1 LTKLEEILTMNA
13 ITIRQMV
20 HANICVR
27 DMKRTI
33 PFYEM
38 LGFEKFADQVFE
50 EGAGV
55 WAGLGL
61 EPNRRFRAVF
71 MKIPG
76 DHPVPFLDIIQ
87 FLDRPTA
94 GDAYKALDNVGIGR
108 LCFEVADIESVAI
121 HLAANGVQFVGP
133 VSPYEIAPGVRP
145 SGVEAKFLC
154 VRDPDGTVIEYAQFA
169 QNALDAIRA

>member
-1 LTKLEEILTMNA
+1 MKQIQ
-13 ITIRQMV
+13 IRQMV

-27 DMKRTI
+27 DMERSV

-38 LGFEKFADQVFE
+38 LGFEKFADQVFG

-55 WAGLGL
+55 WRGLGL
-61 EPNRRFRAVF
+61 ESNRRFRAVF

-76 DHPVPFLDIIQ
+76 DRPVPFLDIIQ

-94 GDAYKALDNVGIGR
+94 GEAYRTLDNVGIAR
-108 LCFEVADIESVAI
+108 LCFEVADIDGVARF
-121 HLAANGVQFVGP
+121 LSSRGVAFVGP
-133 VSPYEIAPGVRP
+133 VSPYETAPGVKP
-145 SGVEAKFLC
+145 SGVEARFLC

-169 QNALDAIRA
+169 HDALDVLRE

>member
-1 LTKLEEILTMNA
+1 MSA
-13 ITIRQMV
+13 IEIRQMV

-27 DMKRTI
+27 DMEKTI

-38 LGFEKFADQVFE
+38 LGFEVFADQIFE
-50 EGAGV
+50 PGAGV
-55 WAGLGL
+55 WRGLGL
-61 EPNRRFRAVF
+61 DENRRFRAVF

-76 DHPVPFLDIIQ
+76 DNPVPFLDIIQ

-94 GDAYKALDNVGIGR
+94 GETYPALDNVGIAP
-108 LCFEVADIESVAI
+108 LCFEVADIEAVAS
-121 HLAANGVQFVGP
+121 HLQAQGVEFVGP
-133 VSPYEIAPGVRP
+133 VSPYEPPRGVAP

-169 QNALDAIRA
+169 HDALDVIQA

>member
-1 LTKLEEILTMNA
+1 MKGIQ
-13 ITIRQMV
+13 IRQMV

-27 DMKRTI
+27 DMERTV

-38 LGFEKFADQVFE
+38 LGFEKFADQIFA

-55 WAGLGL
+55 WRGLGL
-61 EPNRRFRAVF
+61 EENRRFRAVF

-76 DHPVPFLDIIQ
+76 ANPVPFLDIIQ

-94 GDAYKALDNVGIGR
+94 GTAYPALDNVGIAR
-108 LCFEVADIESVAI
+108 LCFEVPDIEAAAR

-133 VSPYEIAPGVRP
+133 VSPYETAKGVRP
-145 SGVEAKFLC
+145 EGVEAKFVC
-154 VRDPDGTVIEYAQFA
+154 FKDPDGTVLEYAQFA
-169 QNALDAIRA
+169 GDALDVLGA

>member
-1 LTKLEEILTMNA
+1 MKEIQ
-13 ITIRQMV
+13 IRQMV

-27 DMKRTI
+27 DLEQSI

-38 LGFEKFADQVFE
+38 LGFEKFADQVFGP
-50 EGAGV
+50 GAGV
-55 WAGLGL
+55 WRGLGL
-61 EPNRRFRAVF
+61 DPDRTFRAVF

-76 DHPVPFLDIIQ
+76 DRPVPFLDIIQ

-94 GDAYKALDNVGIGR
+94 GMAYPALDNVGIAR
-108 LCFEVADIESVAI
+108 LCFEVADIEDVAAR
-121 HLAANGVQFVGP
+121 LAAHGVAFVGP
-133 VSPYEIAPGVRP
+133 VSPYETAPGVAP

-169 QNALDAIRA
+169 HDALDVIRQ

>member
-1 LTKLEEILTMNA
+1 MEVQ
-13 ITIRQMV
+13 IRQMV

-27 DMKRTI
+27 DMERTI

-38 LGFEKFADQVFE
+38 LGFEKFADQIFGP
-50 EGAGV
+50 GAGV
-55 WAGLGL
+55 WKGLGL
-61 EPNRRFRAVF
+61 DSDRRFRAVF

-76 DHPVPFLDIIQ
+76 DKPVPFLDIIQ

-94 GDAYKALDNVGIGR
+94 GAPYKALDNVGICR
-108 LCFEVADIESVAI
+108 LCFEVADIDSVAK
-121 HLAANGVQFVGP
+121 HLASKGVEFVGP
-133 VSPYEIAPGVRP
+133 VSPYEIAPGVPP

-169 QNALDAIRA
+169 QDALDVIRA

>member
-1 LTKLEEILTMNA
+1 MEA
-13 ITIRQMV
+13 IRIRQMV

-27 DMKRTI
+27 DMERTV

-38 LGFEKFADQVFE
+38 LGFETFADQIFE

-61 EPNRRFRAVF
+61 ESDRRFRAVF

-76 DHPVPFLDIIQ
+76 DKPVPFLDIIQ

-94 GDAYKALDNVGIGR
+94 GEAYATLDNVGIAR
-108 LCFEVADIESVAI
+108 LCFEVADIESVARY
-121 HLAANGVQFVGP
+121 LEGQGVEFVGP
-133 VSPYEIAPGVRP
+133 VSPYETAPGIRP

-169 QNALDAIRA
+169 DNALDVIRG

>member
-1 LTKLEEILTMNA
+1 MKA
-13 ITIRQMV
+13 IQIRQMV

-27 DMKRTI
+27 DMERTV

-55 WAGLGL
+55 WQGLGL
-61 EPNRRFRAVF
+61 ETTRRFRAVF

-76 DHPVPFLDIIQ
+76 DNPVPFLDIIQ

-94 GDAYKALDNVGIGR
+94 GEAYRALDNVGICR
-108 LCFEVADIESVAI
+108 LCFEVADIESVAQ
-121 HLAANGVQFVGP
+121 HLAAHGVEFVGP
-133 VSPYEIAPGVRP
+133 VSPMRQRPGFGLPALRP
-145 SGVEAKFLC
+145 GFCA
-154 VRDPDGTVIEYAQFA
+154 
-169 QNALDAIRA
+169 

>member
-1 LTKLEEILTMNA
+1 MKA
-13 ITIRQMV
+13 IQIRQMV

-27 DMKRTI
+27 DMDRTV

-38 LGFEKFADQVFE
+38 LGFEKFADQIFE

-55 WAGLGL
+55 WRGLGL
-61 EPNRRFRAVF
+61 DSNRRFRAVF

-76 DHPVPFLDIIQ
+76 DNPVPFLDIIQ

-94 GDAYKALDNVGIGR
+94 GEAYKTLDNVGIAR
-108 LCFEVADIESVAI
+108 LCFEVPDIESVAT
-121 HLAANGVQFVGP
+121 HLAANGVEFVGP
-133 VSPYEIAPGVRP
+133 VSPYETAKGVRP
-145 SGVEAKFLC
+145 AGVEAKFLC

-169 QNALDAIRA
+169 HDALDVIGSHSP